1 MAHVTRSILAAA
13 VVASAALAVPTT
25 ADAAHAPRNVT
36 ATAKAAGVTSAGG
49 GYAGW
54 AAPKKTTATPRKAT
68 LAQPNLASDA
78 QLGIDVSSY
87 QGDVDWASY
96 ASQGVTWA
104 YTKAT
109 EGNYYKSPS
118 FSSQYIGSYNQGLV
132 RGAYHF
138 ATPNDTDGA
147 TQANYFVDNGGG
159 WSADGKTLPGMLDIE
174 NNPYG
179 ATCYGLSQSDMVNWI
194 AAFANQYKA
203 RTGRDV
209 VIYTNAPWWSSC
221 TGNSAAF
228 TTTNPLD
235 IAAWGSEP
243 TTLPGGWPFY
253 TFWQFTDTPVDKNWF
268 NGNHDRLVALASN
281 S

>member
-1 MAHVTRSILAAA
+1 MAHLTRCALAAVA
-13 VVASAALAVPTT
+13 VAGSALALPAT
-25 ADAAHAPRNVT
+25 ADAAHTPHSVSA
-36 ATAKAAGVTSAGG
+36 AAEAAGVTSAGG
-49 GYAGW
+49 GYTGW
-54 AAPKKTTATPRKAT
+54 AGPKTTTSR
-68 LAQPNLASDA
+68 LARPNLAGGA

-109 EGNYYKSPS
+109 EGNYYKNPS
-118 FSSQYIGSYNQGLV
+118 FSSQYTGSYNQGLV

-179 ATCYGLSQSDMVNWI
+179 ATCYGLSQNDMVNWI

-268 NGNHDRLVALASN
+268 NGNHDRLVALATN

>member
-1 MAHVTRSILAAA
+1 MAHLTRC
-13 VVASAALAVPTT
+13 ALAVAAVASTALALPAS
-25 ADAAHAPRNVT
+25 ADAAHAPRTVT
-36 ATAKAAGVTSAGG
+36 ASARTAGVTPAGG

-54 AAPKKTTATPRKAT
+54 ATPKQTTSTARASTVAH
-68 LAQPNLASDA
+68 PNLAGNA

-118 FSSQYIGSYNQGLV
+118 FSSQYTGSYNQGLV

-179 ATCYGLSQSDMVNWI
+179 ATCYGLSQGDMVNWI

-268 NGNHDRLVALASN
+268 NGNHDRLVALATN